1 MMWKKAGF
9 IDLNLRKQ
17 ICITQIRMKCRRRS
31 FMGILEAINS
41 FFANIVPIGDILW
54 VFPQNFEWYAN
65 IPVLGSFP
73 FAIILLV
80 GMGIYFTCRTKGVQF
95 RFFRRGWQVLFKKKA
110 SDNGVSPFAAFMLSM
125 GMRVGPGNIIGVTG
139 AISLGGPGALLWMWV
154 SALFGMASSFVE
166 STLAQIF
173 KERDGDEYVGGL
185 PYYGQKLCGNK
196 KAVGIAL
203 TVFYI
208 IFAMLSIP
216 IQTFH
221 VFTATGGAIG
231 AVTGTAAERTSTLY
245 YVLAVVIIVGTA
257 FAVFGGIRRVTK
269 VTDKM
274 VPVMA
279 VIYIAI
285 VLILMVINIR
295 FFPAFIES
303 VFVGAFKPES
313 VFGGAFGVALSQG
326 IRRGLLSNE
335 AGQGTITMSA
345 AVSEQ
350 DHPCDQGFV
359 QAIGVFVDTIV
370 ICTISAFVV
379 CTAHIWDD
387 PKVDWSTLSQSK
399 IDVFMDSIK
408 ALVPGTGADA
418 LIVLIICICYAL
430 FAFTSLLGL
439 VSFASIAGTRISKG
453 KASKNTIRIL
463 GALVFVPFGTLC
475 VLAGLELD
483 NIWYVSDLIN
493 IALVFCNAPI
503 ILFGGKYVLRAL
515 RDYVE
520 NDGRRF
526 VASDIGLELDTD
538 IWTEERRKR
547 V

>member
-1 MMWKKAGF
+1 MGVLQA
-9 IDLNLRKQ
+9 ID
-17 ICITQIRMKCRRRS
+17 
-31 FMGILEAINS
+31 S

-65 IPVLGSFP
+65 IPVIGSFP

-80 GMGIYFTCRTKGVQF
+80 GMGIYFTIRTKGVQF
-95 RFFRRGWQVLFKKKA
+95 RFFSRGWKVLFHKQKG
-110 SDNGVSPFAAFMLSM
+110 NTGVSPFAAFMLSM

-139 AISLGGPGALLWMWV
+139 AISLGGPGALLWMWI
-154 SALFGMASSFVE
+154 SALFGMASSFIE
-166 STLAQIF
+166 ATLSQIF
-173 KERDGDEYVGGL
+173 KERDGNEYVGGL

-196 KAVGIAL
+196 KAIGVML
-203 TVFYI
+203 TIFYI

-221 VFTATGGAIG
+221 VFTATGGAIS
-231 AVTGTAAERTSTLY
+231 AVTGVAAERTSTLY
-245 YVLAVVIIVGTA
+245 YILAVILILGIA
-257 FAVFGGIRRVTK
+257 FSVFGGIRRVTK

-279 VIYIAI
+279 VIYILI
-285 VLILMVINIR
+285 VLVLLVMNISY
-295 FFPAFIES
+295 FPKFIAD
-303 VFVGAFKPES
+303 VFVGAFKPQAM
-313 VFGGAFGVALSQG
+313 FGGAFGVALAQG
-326 IRRGLLSNE
+326 IKRGLLSNE

-359 QAIGVFVDTIV
+359 QSIGVFVDTIV
-370 ICTISAFVV
+370 ICTISGFVV
-379 CTAHIWDD
+379 CAAHIWDD
-387 PKVDWSTLSQSK
+387 PTVEWETLSQSK
-399 IDVFMDSIK
+399 IDVFMGSIRT
-408 ALVPGTGADA
+408 LVPGVAIDS
-418 LIVLIICICYAL
+418 LIVFIICLCYAL

-439 VSFASIAGTRISKG
+439 VSFANVAGTRISKSNG
-453 KASKNTIRIL
+453 FKNGIRAL
-463 GALVFVPFGTLC
+463 GALIFVPFGTLC

-503 ILFGGKYVLRAL
+503 ILYGGKYAMAAL
-515 RDYVE
+515 KDYVA
-520 NDGRRF
+520 NNGRRF

-538 IWTEERRKR
+538 IWTEEERNRIEEN
-547 V
+547 